1 MTAGNR
7 ATKYENLHKSLKKH
21 FKPVTETPER
31 SVLEHMIYACCL
43 EDSKHEQ
50 ADEAFAKLQ
59 QAYFDWNEVRVTT
72 IVELGEAL
80 QGLLFPAQAATRI
93 KQCLQSLFESRYQY
107 DIDDMKKANLGK
119 SIADLEAW
127 KGMTSFVL
135 SYVSQHALGGHSIPA
150 GNLTLEALVQCE
162 ILTPAEAEKRTLP
175 GVERAIPKNKGTEFA
190 ALLHQMALEMHLH
203 PKGALSTAV
212 LKDLGVTYK
221 QKEKKPPAPVASPT
235 KKTIA
240 PVPAKPTVPS
250 KSETPPATSGDGKKG
265 DAKPQDVKKPEVKPP
280 AGEAGK
286 TVTAKKPAPATPSK
300 TSTAKPAEV
309 KPAKKDTTSKSSS
322 EKPAAKK
329 DSSKKDAVKKETGKK
344 DVVKKETSKKD
355 AGSKPTKIS
364 SKPESKSKSPSK
376 SGSDKPTNKTKN
388 DSKAP
393 SKKGNA
399 PAKGNAKPSVGASIT
414 KKKPK

>member
-7 ATKYENLHKSLKKH
+7 ATKYEHLHKSLKKH

-31 SVLEHMIYACCL
+31 SVLEHLIYACCL
-43 EDSKHEQ
+43 EDAKHEQ

-72 IVELGEAL
+72 VAELGEAL

-93 KQCLQSLFESRYQY
+93 KQCLQSLFEARYQY

-119 SIADLEAW
+119 SVADLEAW
-127 KGMTSFVL
+127 KGMTQFVL

-162 ILTPAEAEKRTLP
+162 IITPAEAEKRTLP

-190 ALLHQMALEMHLH
+190 SLLHQLALEMHQH
-203 PKGALSTAV
+203 PKGTLSTGV

-221 QKEKKPPAPVASPT
+221 QKEKKPPTPAPAATKKPQAPV
-235 KKTIA
+235 
-240 PVPAKPTVPS
+240 KPTVPQKVEAAVS
-250 KSETPPATSGDGKKG
+250 SGDGKMS
-265 DAKPQDVKKPEVKPP
+265 DAKGHDSKKSEVKPT
-280 AGEAGK
+280 AADAAKTAAGK
-286 TVTAKKPAPATPSK
+286 KAPAPAP
-300 TSTAKPAEV
+300 
-309 KPAKKDTTSKSSS
+309 SKSSAA
-322 EKPAAKK
+322 KPVDTKSSKKDGPAKQPTDKSAAKK
-329 DSSKKDAVKKETGKK
+329 DSGKK
-344 DVVKKETSKKD
+344 DVVKKETGNKEANSN
-355 AGSKPTKIS
+355 PTKIS
-364 SKPESKSKSPSK
+364 SKTDSKSKSPSK
-376 SGSDKPTNKTKN
+376 SSSDKTASKPKN

-393 SKKGNA
+393 TKKSNAPSKGNT
-399 PAKGNAKPSVGASIT
+399 KPSIGASIT